1 MSDVPEDEDGVQPN
15 SQSDDQGSSTSPA
28 PSPPSSRQS
37 GSNSAVGSASPGSD
51 DSFLQGLSPIRARQS
66 QSVLDEDEFLTAL
79 DASFKKITA
88 ADSATVDSPN
98 TSVIEKSREEQTE
111 SSESTLGQQTESSDS
126 TLGRLMGVITGRI
139 ATQMRPGG
147 STISVKL
154 VSAFIEKGGWEQV
167 LKLTLAEALREAFPD
182 ATVSCE
188 QPIYW
193 GRKRVDIL
201 FEGRDDIDVCIE
213 LKAESLFIND
223 HRRLVNEVEKDI
235 RKFRQLR
242 KKYQHCTKIALA
254 VCTSPEAA
262 GAFPTGK
269 YSIRPFTASEESGG
283 WPAWVVWH
291 VE

>member
-1 MSDVPEDEDGVQPN
+1 MDEEK
-15 SQSDDQGSSTSPA
+15 
-28 PSPPSSRQS
+28 
-37 GSNSAVGSASPGSD
+37 
-51 DSFLQGLSPIRARQS
+51 FLK
-66 QSVLDEDEFLTAL
+66 AL
-79 DASFKKITA
+79 DASFKEIT
-88 ADSATVDSPN
+88 DSDSSTVKRLTDSPN
-98 TSVIEKSREEQTE
+98 TSVIGISREEQTQ
-111 SSESTLGQQTESSDS
+111 STES

-213 LKAESLFIND
+213 LKAESLFIKD
-223 HRRLVNEVEKDI
+223 HRRLVDEVEKDI

-242 KKYQHCTKIALA
+242 KKYKHCTKIALA
-254 VCTSPEAA
+254 VCTSYEAA
-262 GAFPTGK
+262 NSFRDSK
-269 YSIRPFTASEESGG
+269 YSTHSFTASGESGD
-283 WPAWVVWH
+283 WDAWIVWY
-291 VE
+291 EE